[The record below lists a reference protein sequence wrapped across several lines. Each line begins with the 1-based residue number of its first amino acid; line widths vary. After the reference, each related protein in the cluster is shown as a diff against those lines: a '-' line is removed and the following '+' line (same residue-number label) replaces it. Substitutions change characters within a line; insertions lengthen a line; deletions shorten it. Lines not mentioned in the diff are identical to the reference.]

1 MATLNVGKD
10 FSEDP
15 LGRYLTD
22 SPTSG
27 EAFREGVLKPA
38 LLRLGPQEKLLI
50 ILDDGVESYGSSFL
64 TEGFAGL
71 VKYGYFKNKELLDLL
86 EFKFT
91 DPDFRFYRDKI
102 VEYISDAKYK
112 SEEYIPKSR

>member
-50 ILDDGVESYGSSFL
+50 IL
-64 TEGFAGL
+64 
-71 VKYGYFKNKELLDLL
+71 